1 MTAKYVRYTVH
12 NPPGERMKTHAG
24 QKKKHSA
31 LESVV
36 NVLVGY
42 GVALA
47 SQIVIFPLFGMQVTL
62 NDNIQIG
69 LWFTAISLIRS
80 YILRRIFNHL
90 T

>member
-1 MTAKYVRYTVH
+1 M
-12 NPPGERMKTHAG
+12 NG

-47 SQIVIFPLFGMQVTL
+47 SQLIIFPLFGMHVSL

-69 LWFTAISLIRS
+69 LWFTAISLVRS
-80 YILRRIFNHL
+80 YILRRVFNHL